1 MRRLAKKVAATAMA
15 LTMTAAM
22 ATTCFAANWGSYFGA
37 SADWYEGAEGKL
49 TANTAAG
56 FTASIDSVG
65 WGGVWGA
72 QVYIDGSRNDN
83 AKNVKVTKGKSYTLS
98 FDISAS
104 NLTKFAYV
112 KVSTGEKLAYSTWV
126 KMPANKTVKVKKT
139 FKAAGNANSVY
150 FGLGGDVGDRRDVST
165 DADAVTRYN
174 VFKKNFKQA
183 AEIGLQND
191 ANGDYKAATN
201 IKVSKF
207 TLIETPKIKSAKSS
221 KKGKVT
227 VKFAKIN
234 GAKSYKVKVGSKV
247 TKTKKT
253 SVTVKAKSKKKVTVQ
268 VAAVAKT
275 SGVTGAYS
283 AKKKVKVK

>member
-1 MRRLAKKVAATAMA
+1 
-15 LTMTAAM
+15 M

-37 SADWYEGAEGKL
+37 NADWYEGAEGKL

-174 VFKKNFKQA
+174 VFKRDFKQA

-191 ANGDYKAATN
+191 ANGDYTAATN

>member
-1 MRRLAKKVAATAMA
+1 M
-15 LTMTAAM
+15 
-22 ATTCFAANWGSYFGA
+22 G
-37 SADWYEGAEGKL
+37 
-49 TANTAAG
+49 
-56 FTASIDSVG
+56 
-65 WGGVWGA
+65 
-72 QVYIDGSRNDN
+72 
-83 AKNVKVTKGKSYTLS
+83 
-98 FDISAS
+98 
-104 NLTKFAYV
+104 
-112 KVSTGEKLAYSTWV
+112 YSTWV
-126 KMPANKTVKVKKT
+126 KMPANKTVKVKRT

-174 VFKKNFKQA
+174 VFKRDFKQA

-191 ANGDYKAATN
+191 ANGDYTAATN

-227 VKFAKIN
+227 VKFAKVN

-247 TKTKKT
+247 KKTKKT